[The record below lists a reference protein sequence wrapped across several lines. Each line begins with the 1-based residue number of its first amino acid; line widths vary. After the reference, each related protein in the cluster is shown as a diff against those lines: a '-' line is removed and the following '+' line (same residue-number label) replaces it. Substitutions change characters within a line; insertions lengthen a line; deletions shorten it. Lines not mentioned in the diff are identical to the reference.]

1 MQNRR
6 TVKIND
12 VAHFSLLIYGNEH
25 VHTANTYTTAVLRS
39 TVVFWVILRSTPL
52 QCTKYTPGKGGYVVF
67 WETYEVLRPA
77 PLPPK
82 TGHPQACPTRVVVRT
97 KSPTV
102 EDRSGGSTQTG
113 ARAARKNSRA
123 TTAVLALP
131 VLLPVR
137 VRGSFRTDTY

>member
-1 MQNRR
+1 MSHISLFLWER
-6 TVKIND
+6 TR
-12 VAHFSLLIYGNEH
+12 
-25 VHTANTYTTAVLRS
+25 TYCKHIHTTAVLRS

-137 VRGSFRTDTY
+137 VRGSFRTDNY